1 MPVKVAAFR
10 QLLFPLRSHLGRIGC
25 ARLAARTKLTTRH
38 LIFGFAFFFANLLGH
53 NASERTVRAAKKPTE
68 PNRNGHRRI
77 GLSFNRIAERALQ

>member
-38 LIFGFAFFFANLLGH
+38 LIFGFAFFFADLF
-53 NASERTVRAAKKPTE
+53 A
-68 PNRNGHRRI
+68 
-77 GLSFNRIAERALQ
+77 